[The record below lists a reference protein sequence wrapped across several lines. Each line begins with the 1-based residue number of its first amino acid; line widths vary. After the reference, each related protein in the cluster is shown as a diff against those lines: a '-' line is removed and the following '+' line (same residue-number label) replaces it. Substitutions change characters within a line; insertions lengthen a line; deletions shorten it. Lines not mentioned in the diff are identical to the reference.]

1 MADRKKFEEM
11 LERLI
16 NEDRDGAEA
25 IFHELVVE
33 KSREIYETL
42 LEDDADIDDEVDE
55 ASKDEEEDEDKV
67 DESSEEDDD
76 EETNEDFNL
85 DEFEVEADPMAQMG
99 GDPADDMMGDIGSD
113 EEGED
118 DMGGEGDVEDRVED
132 LEDALE
138 DLKAEFE
145 KLMAGED
152 GEDMGDDDMDM
163 GGDDDMDDMGGDE
176 EAPEKEST
184 AAPYTAKITP
194 LSAGEQMR
202 EYVEKVSPKMGDNGA
217 NTKSTVASK
226 NDMGG
231 TAKNLTQ
238 AGTEKS
244 PVEANK
250 GQLKGNGLLKGSE
263 KDMSTGNINVPGGK
277 AAKANKPM
285 PKGHGAEKRGA
296 GDTATNKKSIIGSK

>member
-1 MADRKKFEEM
+1 
-11 LERLI
+11 
-16 NEDRDGAEA
+16 
-25 IFHELVVE
+25 
-33 KSREIYETL
+33 
-42 LEDDADIDDEVDE
+42 
-55 ASKDEEEDEDKV
+55 
-67 DESSEEDDD
+67 
-76 EETNEDFNL
+76 
-85 DEFEVEADPMAQMG
+85 
-99 GDPADDMMGDIGSD
+99 
-113 EEGED
+113 
-118 DMGGEGDVEDRVED
+118 
-132 LEDALE
+132 
-138 DLKAEFE
+138 
-145 KLMAGED
+145 
-152 GEDMGDDDMDM
+152 MDM

-176 EAPEKEST
+176 EEAPEKEDT